1 MQIRHCV
8 EKANVDTRMSVI
20 DPLSIRHVT
29 IKAGKISSLSGLVDP
44 SSHLNLDYPIHL
56 VRNCVIC
63 KKFEVG
69 SEIEIANGGF
79 VFAQVGPNNYKH
91 YGKYDYTKNL
101 RDMIDAVNKLRV
113 IKPEEKGNN
122 K

>member
-8 EKANVDTRMSVI
+8 EKANVNDSMSVI

-29 IKAGKISSLSGLVDP
+29 IKAGKISSLSGLVNP

-69 SEIEIANGGF
+69 SEIEISNGGF
-79 VFAQVGPNNYKH
+79 VFALVGPNSYKH
-91 YGKYDYTKNL
+91 YGRYDYNKNL
-101 RDMIDAVNKLRV
+101 QDIID
-113 IKPEEKGNN
+113 
-122 K
+122 

>member
-1 MQIRHCV
+1 
-8 EKANVDTRMSVI
+8 MSVI
-20 DPLSIRHVT
+20 DPLRIRHVT
-29 IKAGKISSLSGLVDP
+29 IKAGRISSLSGLVNP
-44 SSHLNLDYPIHL
+44 GSHLNLDYPIHL
-56 VRNCVIC
+56 VRSCVIC

-79 VFAQVGPNNYKH
+79 VFAQVGPNSYKH

-101 RDMIDAVNKLRV
+101 KDMIDAVNKLRV

-122 K
+122 E